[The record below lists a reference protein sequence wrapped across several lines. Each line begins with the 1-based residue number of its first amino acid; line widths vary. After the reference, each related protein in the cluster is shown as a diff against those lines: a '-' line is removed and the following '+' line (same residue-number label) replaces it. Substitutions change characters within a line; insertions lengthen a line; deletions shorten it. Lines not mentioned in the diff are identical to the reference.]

1 MNRIRSIVATAVAF
15 LATTSIAFATSAF
28 PDNIPVDAVPTVE
41 IPELDWASVFA
52 EDAARSGKD
61 EAPRFAIP
69 HEVHITPRTDG
80 IWERIDG
87 RTMRWSLR
95 VHSESAISLNLGF
108 NRWALP
114 SSASMTIS

>member
-1 MNRIRSIVATAVAF
+1 MEKEIYESHSFYRCSNSCTIGQQ
-15 LATTSIAFATSAF
+15 LQWHFATSAF
-28 PDNIPVDAVPTVE
+28 PNNIPIDAVPTVE

-95 VHSESAISLNLGF
+95 VHSEKRDFFKSWF
-108 NRWALP
+108 
-114 SSASMTIS
+114 